1 VIEATMRI
9 ALSIPLVAL
18 LLSSCATQ
26 ELYSKPG
33 LTQADLDQDHAYCQL
48 LAMNAPQQQTQVNV
62 YTAHTTTYGNYSTTT
77 VSPDPYAQFGAAL
90 GDTIA
95 NDERQTTVRRLC
107 MQSKGYT
114 FVGEKSL

>member
-1 VIEATMRI
+1 MRTG
-9 ALSIPLVAL
+9 LSMPLIAL
-18 LLSSCATQ
+18 LLSGCATQ
-26 ELYSKPG
+26 EIYSKPG
-33 LTQADLDQDHAYCQL
+33 LTQTRLDQDHAYCEL
-48 LAMNAPQQQTQVNV
+48 VAMNAPQQQTQVNV
-62 YTAHTTTYGNYSTTT
+62 YDAHTTTYGNYSTTT

-95 NDERQTTVRRLC
+95 NDESKTTVRRLC